1 MKQAFR
7 SMDKDKAGYITI
19 DNITDEF
26 IKNGYTDYSEK
37 ITELAASL
45 DFDGDG
51 KINYSDFLTATVN
64 K

>member
-1 MKQAFR
+1 
-7 SMDKDKAGYITI
+7 MDKDKAGYITI
-19 DNITDEF
+19 DDIKEEF
-26 IKNGYTDYSEK
+26 IKAGYNDYIDK
-37 ITELAASL
+37 ITELQESL